1 MSQVIEQEYDN
12 ILTDIGSR
20 IPKVDPSLAMQIMYY
35 ERRFRD
41 VEPQVELHVHYREG
55 TNLDQKKA
63 ALASKYGF
71 LIAKEPHLTL
81 RLAGL
86 MTLSTVQQI
95 ASDTDV
101 KEIDG
106 TATCASY

>member
-1 MSQVIEQEYDN
+1 MSQTIEQEYDK

-41 VEPQVELHVHYREG
+41 VEPQVELHLHYHEG
-55 TNLDQKKA
+55 TNLDQKKTT
-63 ALASKYGF
+63 LASRYGF
-71 LIAKEPHLTL
+71 LIAKEPHFTL
-81 RLAGL
+81 RLTGL

-95 ASDTDV
+95 ASDADV
-101 KEIDG
+101 TEIDG